1 MRSGRLDGQPICVEI
16 EEGVAVVTMRR
27 PPVNAFTSAMFAALR
42 AALAGIA
49 RDPSCRAVILTGKGR
64 CFCAGS
70 EIDGFLDQTE
80 DEAAEDLALIR
91 ITFNALQDCP
101 VPVIAAVNGAA
112 MGTGM
117 VLAALADIRIAS
129 EKAVF
134 ALPEIKVG
142 AMGGIR
148 HVMRIAPQGIA
159 RLMAFTGCRID
170 AAAAWH
176 HHLVERV
183 VAPERLMD
191 EAREIARQITA
202 SSPEVMRLAKAAA
215 NRVEEM
221 GLREAYEHE
230 CGIIASLRSSP
241 QAREAALAFVEK
253 RKPDFS
259 TSG

>member
-1 MRSGRLDGQPICVEI
+1 MDGSPICVKMDD
-16 EEGVAVVTMRR
+16 GVAVLTMRR
-27 PPVNAFTSAMFAALR
+27 PPVNAFTSAMFTALR
-42 AALAGIA
+42 AALGDIA
-49 RDPSCRAVILTGKGR
+49 RDPSCRVLILTGEGR

-70 EIDGFLDQTE
+70 EIDGFLDQNE
-80 DEAAEDLALIR
+80 EEAVEDLALVR

-117 VLAALADIRIAS
+117 VLAALCDIRIAS

-159 RLMAFTGCRID
+159 RLMSFTGCRID

-191 EAREIARQITA
+191 EARDIARQIA
-202 SSPEVMRLAKAAA
+202 ANSPEVMRLAKAAA

-230 CGIIASLRSSP
+230 CGIIASLRNNP

-253 RKPDFS
+253 RAPDFG
-259 TSG
+259 TTD

>member
-1 MRSGRLDGQPICVEI
+1 MDETPICVEI
-16 EEGVAVVTMRR
+16 EDGVAVLTMCR

-42 AALAGIA
+42 AALGDIA
-49 RDPSCRAVILTGKGR
+49 RDPGCRAVILTGEGR
-64 CFCAGS
+64 AFCAGS
-70 EIDGFLDQTE
+70 EIGGFLEQGE
-80 DEAAEDLALIR
+80 AEAAEDLALIR

-101 VPVIAAVNGAA
+101 VPVIAAINGAA

-117 VLAALADIRIAS
+117 VLAALCDIRIAS

-159 RLMAFTGCRID
+159 RLMSFTGGKITAEEAR
-170 AAAAWH
+170 H

-183 VAPERLMD
+183 VAPDRLMD
-191 EAREIARQITA
+191 EARDIARQIA
-202 SSPEVMRLAKAAA
+202 ANSPQVMRMAKAAA

-230 CGIIASLRSSP
+230 CGLIASLRSNP

-253 RKPDFS
+253 RTPDFN
-259 TSG
+259 TTD